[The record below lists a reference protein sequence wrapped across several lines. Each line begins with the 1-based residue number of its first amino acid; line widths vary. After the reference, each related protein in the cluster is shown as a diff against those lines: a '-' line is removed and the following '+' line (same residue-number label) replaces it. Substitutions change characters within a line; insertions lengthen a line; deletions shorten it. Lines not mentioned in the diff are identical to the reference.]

1 MPSVVKSFKAINYEG
16 TQAQVINMQT
26 LADADGLTYSDEYYN
41 LDGQTGWYV
50 DTFTTDMQ
58 VGQVDEFINKENK
71 WFNRITSSKSN
82 LIVADIKNDL
92 GQIAVQGLGNPI
104 SSDST
109 GTVLSSTEVNIV
121 IGELPPLEIIF
132 VQNWSQSVL
141 VSQDTGLTSAPKKYT
156 WTGPNGVVARIYID
170 PVLNNTEVDFVVDEA
185 IPLNIGASG
194 PYLSQT
200 FFTEFNYAGNVNTNY
215 TLFGEGLW
223 TIKIEEFT
231 NFNAAE

>member
-1 MPSVVKSFKAINYEG
+1 M
-16 TQAQVINMQT
+16 
-26 LADADGLTYSDEYYN
+26 
-41 LDGQTGWYV
+41 
-50 DTFTTDMQ
+50 
-58 VGQVDEFINKENK
+58 
-71 WFNRITSSKSN
+71 
-82 LIVADIKNDL
+82 
-92 GQIAVQGLGNPI
+92 
-104 SSDST
+104 
-109 GTVLSSTEVNIV
+109 
-121 IGELPPLEIIF
+121 
-132 VQNWSQSVL
+132 L

-231 NFNAAE
+231 NFNAADDPIDFSSRSITGQVFLTDGSGLNDNFDSLTLYNG